1 MKVSE
6 CEKCK
11 FYKRRVWTSYYKPLN
26 YHAIGIN
33 HAYGY
38 CTAYEKRCLSVR
50 KCDKK
55 SKEGVKE

>member
-1 MKVSE
+1 MKVAE

-11 FYKRRVWTSYYKPLN
+11 HHKRRVWSQYYQPAN
-26 YHAIGIN
+26 YHAIGQS

-55 SKEGVKE
+55 CEE